1 VATADYD
8 NDGDT
13 DIYVLNWG
21 PNRLFRNNGDG
32 TFIDIA
38 EAAGVADPRWGTGAV
53 WGDTDRDG
61 DLDLYIANYVVFDFE
76 RYPIRGENS
85 TEGKPCVW
93 KNIEVYCGPRNLQ
106 AEHDAFYRNEGDP
119 DGDGIPTFVEVT
131 GEVGLNVDIPLFA
144 LSAHFFD
151 ADDDGD
157 DDLYV
162 ANDSVQNT
170 FFSNRG
176 DGTFEESS
184 IFTGLAYNEEG
195 SEQAGMGIGSGDF
208 DGDGLLDLLV
218 TNFSHDHDTLYRN
231 DGNEMFTD
239 VSFPAGIGKPSFLTL
254 GWGVRF
260 VDFDHDGWE
269 DLYIAHGHVYPQVDG
284 RDLGTS
290 FDQPNALFRNRGDG
304 SFEDLGASAGAG
316 LRIVKSSRAVLPV
329 DIDTDGYL
337 DLLVTNYNDTPDLLL
352 NESGGGNWLQVRL
365 RGTKS
370 NRDGIGARV
379 TIRTHGRSQTREVRR
394 NTSFGSALPIA
405 HFGLGEA
412 SRVESLEVRWPSGE
426 MTRMTDIEPNRLVV
440 VREETEVATASKD
453 LLRPEAAGD

>member
-1 VATADYD
+1 
-8 NDGDT
+8 
-13 DIYVLNWG
+13 
-21 PNRLFRNNGDG
+21 
-32 TFIDIA
+32 
-38 EAAGVADPRWGTGAV
+38 
-53 WGDTDRDG
+53 
-61 DLDLYIANYVVFDFE
+61 
-76 RYPIRGENS
+76 
-85 TEGKPCVW
+85 
-93 KNIEVYCGPRNLQ
+93 
-106 AEHDAFYRNEGDP
+106 
-119 DGDGIPTFVEVT
+119 
-131 GEVGLNVDIPLFA
+131 
-144 LSAHFFD
+144 
-151 ADDDGD
+151 
-157 DDLYV
+157 
-162 ANDSVQNT
+162 
-170 FFSNRG
+170 
-176 DGTFEESS
+176 
-184 IFTGLAYNEEG
+184 
-195 SEQAGMGIGSGDF
+195 
-208 DGDGLLDLLV
+208 
-218 TNFSHDHDTLYRN
+218 
-231 DGNEMFTD
+231 MFTD

-329 DIDTDGYL
+329 DIDTDGDL